1 MPETPQFTD
10 AQKAA
15 AALALAESYAKAGKQ
30 MPSMAH
36 RQLESQG
43 WETWCRTLLPTY
55 FSRPF
60 TNYQKEFWE
69 WGWQIEP
76 KKYYRPRVECEP
88 RGVGKSTNAEALVVN
103 LVARKKRRMI
113 GYLSLEE
120 TKATKHFE
128 TIKSMLE
135 SDKLLE
141 YYPHCKPK
149 VQKLKDTA
157 AQWSREAIVTESGAM
172 IVPLTLLG
180 SSRGWKSSTGDRF
193 DVLILD
199 DIDKLGQSP
208 DFTQKLIEMLK
219 GEILAAGDDT
229 TLVIMPQNLIYRD
242 SICSQIHDQRA
253 DILSDRIFCGPY
265 PLLKYYDAEKVDIDG
280 DSTGAKEWVITRG
293 EAFDPAI
300 SVGYAQRLLNKFG
313 KKLFDRE
320 CQQQVYEI
328 EDDKDF
334 REWSEVHHLI
344 THSEFRA
351 TMEELGE
358 KVWDEKEN
366 RIKIP
371 SRWNVGMGFDNG
383 TTIKHPSAVSI
394 VGRPSASSPLQNSHF
409 MIGEIVMPK
418 FPHPVSETPELVS
431 PGRVALAIKQFLGKW
446 GIAESQVTLRLM
458 SHEASSARN
467 TMMLDLPEDVQE
479 FFGKWTAKKGSGVSQ
494 IQNVLEI
501 DHSKPHPFRKYP
513 KGTIKEGV
521 DISGQPLMGCPR
533 LFCLVAD
540 DQGELRIDPTG
551 HLYVIGASD
560 SEGLSRTRFEMP
572 LYSQYNTGQAKIDD
586 DLVDAFRGLMN
597 VFSVDPQDRTK
608 EELLF
613 DKMPDMF
620 KEEVLD
626 EHAKV
631 AKLMWMQREA
641 QEQTKPQQE
650 ERFQL
655 W

>member
-1 MPETPQFTD
+1 
-10 AQKAA
+10 
-15 AALALAESYAKAGKQ
+15 
-30 MPSMAH
+30 
-36 RQLESQG
+36 
-43 WETWCRTLLPTY
+43 
-55 FSRPF
+55 
-60 TNYQKEFWE
+60 
-69 WGWQIEP
+69 
-76 KKYYRPRVECEP
+76 
-88 RGVGKSTNAEALVVN
+88 
-103 LVARKKRRMI
+103 
-113 GYLSLEE
+113 
-120 TKATKHFE
+120 
-128 TIKSMLE
+128 
-135 SDKLLE
+135 
-141 YYPHCKPK
+141 
-149 VQKLKDTA
+149 
-157 AQWSREAIVTESGAM
+157 M

-371 SRWNVGMGFDNG
+371 S
-383 TTIKHPSAVSI
+383 
-394 VGRPSASSPLQNSHF
+394 
-409 MIGEIVMPK
+409 
-418 FPHPVSETPELVS
+418 
-431 PGRVALAIKQFLGKW
+431 
-446 GIAESQVTLRLM
+446 
-458 SHEASSARN
+458 
-467 TMMLDLPEDVQE
+467 
-479 FFGKWTAKKGSGVSQ
+479 
-494 IQNVLEI
+494 
-501 DHSKPHPFRKYP
+501 
-513 KGTIKEGV
+513 
-521 DISGQPLMGCPR
+521 
-533 LFCLVAD
+533 
-540 DQGELRIDPTG
+540 
-551 HLYVIGASD
+551 
-560 SEGLSRTRFEMP
+560 
-572 LYSQYNTGQAKIDD
+572 
-586 DLVDAFRGLMN
+586 
-597 VFSVDPQDRTK
+597 
-608 EELLF
+608 
-613 DKMPDMF
+613 
-620 KEEVLD
+620 
-626 EHAKV
+626 
-631 AKLMWMQREA
+631 
-641 QEQTKPQQE
+641 
-650 ERFQL
+650 
-655 W
+655 

>member
-1 MPETPQFTD
+1 MSWEDLLRTEAQLAGLKVPEPNLGR
-10 AQKAA
+10 ALEQK
-15 AALALAESYAKAGKQ
+15 
-30 MPSMAH
+30 
-36 RQLESQG
+36 G
-43 WETWCRTLLPTY
+43 WEEWCRTLFPNY

-60 TNYQKEFWE
+60 TNYQKEFWK

-103 LVARKKRRMI
+103 LIARKKRRMA
-113 GYLSLEE
+113 GYVSLDE

-135 SDKLLE
+135 NDTLLG
-141 YYPHCKPK
+141 YYPHCRPK

-193 DVLILD
+193 DVLVLD

-242 SICSQIHDQRA
+242 SICAQIHDQRA

-265 PLLKYYDAEKVDIDG
+265 PLLKWYDAEKRDIEG
-280 DSTGAKEWVITRG
+280 DTTGAKEWVITSG
-293 EAFDPAI
+293 EPFDPAI
-300 SVGYAQRLLNKFG
+300 SVEYAQRLLNKFG

-320 CQQQVYEI
+320 CQQQVYDI

-334 REWSEVHHLI
+334 REWSEVYHLI

-358 KVWDEKEN
+358 EVWDEFN
-366 RIKIP
+366 DRIKIP
-371 SRWNVGMGFDNG
+371 ARWNIGMGFDNG
-383 TTIKHPSAVSI
+383 TTVGHPSAVSI
-394 VGRPSASSPLQNSHF
+394 VGRPSASSPMQNSHF

-418 FPHPVSETPELVS
+418 FPRPAFETPELVS

-446 GIAESQVTLRLM
+446 GIAEHQVKLRLM

-467 TMMLDLPEDVQE
+467 TMMLDLPEDMQE

-501 DHSKPHPFRKYP
+501 DYKKPHPFRKYP
-513 KGTIKEGV
+513 KGTIKQGV
-521 DISGQPLMGCPR
+521 DVSGQPLMGCPR
-533 LFCLVAD
+533 MFFLVAD
-540 DQGELRIDPTG
+540 DQGELKIDPNGT
-551 HLYVIGASD
+551 LYVAGAKD
-560 SEGLSRTRFEMP
+560 ADGLARTRFEMP

-586 DLVDAFRGLMN
+586 DLIDALRGLMN
-597 VFSVDPQDRTK
+597 VFSVEPADKTK
-608 EELLF
+608 EELILEQ
-613 DKMPDMF
+613 MPEQYKAPD
-620 KEEVLD
+620 LD
-626 EHAKV
+626 EHAKIS
-631 AKLMWMQREA
+631 KFMWLQQQA
-641 QEQTKPQQE
+641 QETQQVKE
-650 ERFQL
+650 ERFAF
-655 W
+655 

>member
-1 MPETPQFTD
+1 MKLTREQ
-10 AQKAA
+10 
-15 AALALAESYAKAGKQ
+15 LALAIKIKAEKFAEAGIP

-36 RQLESQG
+36 KQLEAQG
-43 WETWCRTLLPTY
+43 WETWCRTLFPHY

-60 TNYQKEFWE
+60 TEYQKEFWK
-69 WGWQIEP
+69 WGWTIEP

-135 SDKLLE
+135 SEALLE

-193 DVLILD
+193 DVLVLD

-242 SICSQIHDQRA
+242 SICSQVHDQRA

-265 PLLKYYDAEKVDIDG
+265 PLLKWYDAEKRDIEG
-280 DSTGAKEWVITRG
+280 DTTGAKEWVITSG

-300 SVGYAQRLLNKFG
+300 SVEYAQRLLNKFG

-320 CQQQVYEI
+320 CQQQVYDI

-334 REWSEVHHLI
+334 REWSEVYHLI

-351 TMEELGE
+351 TMEALGE
-358 KVWDEKEN
+358 EVWDERNE

-371 SRWNVGMGFDNG
+371 ARWNVGMGFDNG
-383 TTIKHPSAVSI
+383 TTVGHPSAVSI
-394 VGRPSASSPLQNSHF
+394 VGRPSASSPMQNSHF
-409 MIGEIVMPK
+409 MIGEIIMPK
-418 FPHPVSETPELVS
+418 FPRPAFETPELVS

-446 GIAESQVTLRLM
+446 GIAESQVKLRLM

-467 TMMLDLPEDVQE
+467 TMMLDLPEDMQE

-501 DHSKPHPFRKYP
+501 DYTKPHPFRKYP
-513 KGTIKEGV
+513 KGTVKQGV
-521 DISGQPLMGCPR
+521 DVSGQPINGCPR
-533 LFCLVAD
+533 MFFLVAD
-540 DQGELRIDPTG
+540 DQGELKIDPNGT
-551 HLYVIGASD
+551 LYVAGAKD
-560 SEGLSRTRFEMP
+560 ADGLARTRFEMP

-586 DLVDAFRGLMN
+586 DLVDALRGLMN
-597 VFSVDPQDRTK
+597 VFSVEPSDKTK
-608 EELLF
+608 EELMLE
-613 DKMPDMF
+613 KMPEHF
-620 KEEVLD
+620 QGELD

-641 QEQTKPQQE
+641 QEQVQVKE
-650 ERFQL
+650 ERFSFY
-655 W
+655 